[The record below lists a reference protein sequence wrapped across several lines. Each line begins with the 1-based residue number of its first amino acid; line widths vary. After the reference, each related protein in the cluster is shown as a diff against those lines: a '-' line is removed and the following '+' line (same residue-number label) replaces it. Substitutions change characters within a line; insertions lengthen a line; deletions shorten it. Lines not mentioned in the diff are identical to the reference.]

1 MNNKSKQCITKD
13 DCIIEN
19 DVCQSGEDNRNLV
32 DENCSQELTREDI
45 ESMQEQRMEGS
56 KIIEQLVEKSSS
68 FGQKTKFSQEKF
80 LKKKTK
86 KYSQYIKI
94 RRPSIRLL
102 MQIRSRDFNKMK
114 SMNLRIDSLAQILNN
129 CNLRAGGKVFYRL
142 NCVIR
147 SLDFSFFNSF

>member
-1 MNNKSKQCITKD
+1 M
-13 DCIIEN
+13 
-19 DVCQSGEDNRNLV
+19 V

-45 ESMQEQRMEGS
+45 ESMQEQRIEGS
-56 KIIEQLVEKSSS
+56 KIIEQLVGKSSS

-102 MQIRSRDFNKMK
+102 MQIRNRDLNKMK
-114 SMNLRIDSLAQILNN
+114 TMNLRIDSLAQILNN
-129 CNLRAGGKVFYRL
+129 CNLRAEGKVFSCVD
-142 NCVIR
+142 CVIY
-147 SLDFSFFNSF
+147 SGNFFTPIPF